1 MTLITPLTGKMLI
14 GADAVAGTDG
24 GQRAFN
30 PATNT
35 EIAEPHFGFGTPGDV
50 DRAARLAL
58 GLTAE
63 RLARPL
69 PVADLIGGAPGDL
82 DTAERGVL
90 QRALARSGGNAS
102 AAARSLGIGRATL
115 YRKLERLGLQA
126 RG

>member
-50 DRAARLAL
+50 DRAARLA
-58 GLTAE
+58 
-63 RLARPL
+63 
-69 PVADLIGGAPGDL
+69 
-82 DTAERGVL
+82 
-90 QRALARSGGNAS
+90 ALARLRSSTSQDGESWLTPSPCWSTGCRPRS
-102 AAARSLGIGRATL
+102 ANC
-115 YRKLERLGLQA
+115 
-126 RG
+126 